1 MPLYEY
7 QCESCQQHLE
17 LLIRGDESPECTEC
31 GSSKLSKQFS
41 VPAAHNAK
49 GGGNLPVMPSG
60 GG

>member
-7 QCESCQQHLE
+7 QCDGCEQQVE
-17 LLIRGDESPECTEC
+17 LLIRGDESPECPNC
-31 GSSKLSKQFS
+31 GSSKLQKQFS

-49 GGGNLPVMPSG
+49 GGSLPVMPAG